1 MRIEAYSQ
9 VQQVYN
15 THKAQVAVKAGTQS
29 FSDAVQISSFGKDIS
44 IAKQAVAQA
53 KDIRTEITE
62 PIKASIA
69 NGTYQVSADE
79 FADRLFEKY
88 NAYNALLG

>member
-1 MRIEAYSQ
+1 MRIDAYSQ

-15 THKAQVAVKAGTQS
+15 THKVKTTAKASTPS
-29 FSDAVQISSFGKDIS
+29 FKDAVQISGIGKDITV
-44 IAKQAVAQA
+44 AKQAVAQA
-53 KDIRTEITE
+53 SDIRSEITE

-69 NGTYQVSADE
+69 NGTYSVSVED
-79 FADRLFEKY
+79 FADKLLDKY

>member
-1 MRIEAYSQ
+1 MRIEAYAQ

-15 THKAQVAVKAGTQS
+15 THKAKTSAKVGTQS
-29 FSDAVQISSFGKDIS
+29 FSDAVQISSVGKDIS

-79 FADRLFEKY
+79 FADRLLEKY